1 MILGIIVAI
10 VGIIGLMILH
20 ELGHFVIAKKFGV
33 DVEEF
38 GIGYPPR
45 ILGKKFGDTLYSINI
60 IPFGAFVKIKGEE
73 GGIEDVR
80 SFSGKPIWQRMLIIV
95 GGVVS
100 FWVVSAILLG
110 IIAGFWGLPTAVSDD
125 EDSNL
130 RDPKIQ
136 IVSVLSGSPGER
148 AELQVGD
155 VITKISRELE
165 SKEIAKMSDVQDFTG
180 KYKGEKIILSIER
193 GGEITEIPIT
203 PRVSYPENEGP
214 MGIGLVRVALKSCS
228 WYQAPIKGIVFTG
241 VLTSSVVKGWVMGLK
256 KLFGSEELP
265 PGMKFE
271 VMGPLGILGLLRE
284 YFEKGINYFLYLIS
298 LISVAL
304 ALANILPIPALDGGK
319 LVFLCLEAIRKK
331 PIPVKIEQVI
341 TSIFFVFLIGLMLY
355 ITIRFDIPRVF

>member
-1 MILGIIVAI
+1 MVLGIIVAI
-10 VGIIGLMILH
+10 IGIVGLMVLH
-20 ELGHFVIAKKFGV
+20 ELGHFIIAKKFGV

-45 ILGKKFGDTLYSINI
+45 ILGKKFGNTLYSINI

-110 IIAGFWGLPTAVSDD
+110 IIAGIWGLPTAVSDD
-125 EDSNL
+125 ENSGLADI
-130 RDPKIQ
+130 RIQ
-136 IVSVLSGSPGER
+136 IVSVLSNSPGEK

-155 VITKISRELE
+155 VITKISKESE
-165 SKEIAKMSDVQDFTG
+165 SKKIAKMSDVQDFTNR
-180 KYKGEKIILSIER
+180 YNGEKIILSIER
-193 GGEITEIPIT
+193 SGKTIDVPIT

-214 MGIGLVRVALKSCS
+214 IGIGLARIALKSCS
-228 WYQAPIKGIVFTG
+228 WFQAPIKGIVFTG
-241 VLTSSVVKGWVMGLK
+241 ILTSSVIQGWVMGLK

-271 VMGPLGILGLLRE
+271 VMGPLGILGLLKE
-284 YFEKGINYFLYLIS
+284 YFAKGINYFLYLIS

-319 LVFLCLEAIRKK
+319 LVFLCIEAIRKK
-331 PIPVKIEQVI
+331 PIPVKIEQII
-341 TSIFFVFLIGLMLY
+341 TTAFFILLIGLMLY

>member
-1 MILGIIVAI
+1 MVLSIVIAILGIV
-10 VGIIGLMILH
+10 VLMVLH
-20 ELGHFVIAKKFGV
+20 ELGHFVIAKKCGV

-45 ILGKKFGDTLYSINI
+45 ILGKKFGNTLYSINL

-73 GGIEDVR
+73 GGIEDIR
-80 SFSGKPIWQRMLIIV
+80 SFSGKPIWQRMLIVV
-95 GGVVS
+95 GGVAS

-110 IIAGFWGLPTAVSDD
+110 IIAGSWGLPTAVSDD
-125 EDSNL
+125 ESSGL
-130 RDPKIQ
+130 RDIRIQ
-136 IVSVLSGSPGER
+136 IVSVLTNSPGEG

-155 VITKISRELE
+155 VITKISKDSE
-165 SKEIAKMSDVQDFTG
+165 SKEITKMSDVQDFTN
-180 KYKGEKIILSIER
+180 KYKGEEIILSIER
-193 GGEITEIPIT
+193 GGETIEAPVA

-214 MGIGLVRVALKSCS
+214 IGIGLARVALKSCS
-228 WYQAPIKGIVFTG
+228 WYQAPIKGVVFTG
-241 VLTSSVVKGWVMGLK
+241 ILTSSVARGWVMGLK

-284 YFEKGINYFLYLIS
+284 YFAKGINYFLYLIS

-331 PIPVKIEQVI
+331 PIPVKIEQGV
-341 TSIFFVFLIGLMLY
+341 TTVFFVLLIGLMLY
-355 ITIRFDIPRVF
+355 ITIMFDIPRVF

>member
-10 VGIIGLMILH
+10 IGIIALMILH
-20 ELGHFVIAKKFGV
+20 ELGHFIIAKKFGV

-73 GGIEDVR
+73 GGIEDIR
-80 SFSGKPIWQRMLIIV
+80 SFSGKPIWQRMLIVI
-95 GGVVS
+95 GGVAS
-100 FWVVSAILLG
+100 FWIISAILLG
-110 IIAGFWGLPTAVSDD
+110 IVAGFWGLPTVVSDD

-130 RDPKIQ
+130 RDSRIQ
-136 IVSVLSGSPGER
+136 IVSVLSDSPAES
-148 AELQVGD
+148 AELQIGD
-155 VITKISRELE
+155 VITKISKNSEF
-165 SKEIAKMSDVQDFTG
+165 KKIDKISDVQNFTDI
-180 KYKGEKIILSIER
+180 YKGENIILFIDRVGEMMEVSI
-193 GGEITEIPIT
+193 IPRI
-203 PRVSYPENEGP
+203 SYPKDEGP
-214 MGIGLVRVALKSCS
+214 MGIGLARIALKPCS
-228 WYQAPIKGIVFTG
+228 WFQAPIKGIVFTG
-241 VLTSSVVKGWVMGLK
+241 VLTSSVVNGWIMGLK
-256 KLFGSEELP
+256 KLFGSDELP

-284 YFEKGINYFLYLIS
+284 YFAKGINYFLYLIS

-331 PIPVKIEQVI
+331 PIPAKIEQTVTAVFFI
-341 TSIFFVFLIGLMLY
+341 ILISIMLY
-355 ITIRFDIPRVF
+355 ITIRFDIPKVF